1 LELLRRENMP
11 SNMKYPGMS
20 EITGKVKQGEFSKA
34 NESSLYRPKME
45 KWGNEVPDAPGR
57 HTLIQKS
64 ASKSGSSQ
72 VQSKI
77 NSLANETGYRGDRP
91 GG

>member
-1 LELLRRENMP
+1 
-11 SNMKYPGMS
+11 MKYPGMS
-20 EITGKVKQGEFSKA
+20 ENTGKVKHGEMSKV

-57 HTLIQKS
+57 HTLIQS
-64 ASKSGSSQ
+64 APSKSGSGH
-72 VQSKI
+72 VQSKVT
-77 NSLANETGYRGDRP
+77 SLANETGYRGERP